1 MTIYEG
7 FAAMAVGGWVGH
19 RVLRR
24 GPRQWT
30 GCVGDMGGGEVLM
43 LSQAEQAGALVPL
56 LATCLGDAGQHR

>member
-1 MTIYEG
+1 MTLYEG

-30 GCVGDMGGGEVLM
+30 ECVGDMGGREVLM
-43 LSQAEQAGALVPL
+43 LPQANQAGALVPL
-56 LATCLGDAGQHR
+56 LATCLGDAGQHC